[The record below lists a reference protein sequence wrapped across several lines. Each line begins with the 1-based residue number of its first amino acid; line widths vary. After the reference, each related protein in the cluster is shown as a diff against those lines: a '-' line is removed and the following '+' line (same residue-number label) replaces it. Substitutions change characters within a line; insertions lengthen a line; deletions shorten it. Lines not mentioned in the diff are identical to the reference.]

1 MYDENNDHFYSF
13 FQWKWAKVER
23 NCISWFCL
31 TVRRGAHEIGQVFIK
46 KQPLF
51 HFLEEPKMLKSLMYF
66 RFFSEKLCIKVGVI
80 LENVGIFKGKL
91 GMSYLEKLVITKYTK
106 FIIFAHFLWWKKRA
120 PNDHKLGVPFW
131 GGDTGDTRCGLVDQV
146 APFFRK
152 TSIFVYQLITF
163 CNIIFEKIASFRVL

>member
-1 MYDENNDHFYSF
+1 MKNNDHFF
-13 FQWKWAKVER
+13 HFCQWKWVKVER

-46 KQPLF
+46 KQLLF

-66 RFFSEKLCIKVGVI
+66 LFFSEKLCIKVGVI

-106 FIIFAHFLWWKKRA
+106 FIIFAHFLWYFLQTMSSKWSQIGC
-120 PNDHKLGVPFW
+120 PVLGEQIREIL
-131 GGDTGDTRCGLVDQV
+131 GGDLSTRSRR
-146 APFFRK
+146 FFAK
-152 TSIFVYQLITF
+152 SAFLFI
-163 CNIIFEKIASFRVL
+163 K